1 MEVTTNVAT
10 SVANTAGSKSKV
22 SSDFDT
28 FLKMLTAQIQNQD
41 PLNPIDSADYAVQ
54 LATFSSVEQQTLTNQ
69 KLDALTGLINL
80 QGMAQLAPWV
90 GQYARS
96 VAPVFVQGAPV
107 TLSPQPAAGA
117 DRAVLVVKDTNGTTV
132 MREDIPVQNQPYRW
146 AALDIAGNQLANGLY
161 TFTLE
166 SYRGGEQ
173 ISPSSAV
180 ESYAL
185 IEEVQAS
192 ATGPQLVLS
201 GGVTLSADSITA
213 LRIIP

>member
-1 MEVTTNVAT
+1 MEITANSTTPVP
-10 SVANTAGSKSKV
+10 NTTGSKSKV

-69 KLDALTGLINL
+69 KLDALAGLVNL

-96 VAPVFVQGAPV
+96 DAPVFVQGGPV
-107 TLSPQPAAGA
+107 MLSPQPAAGA
-117 DRAVLVVKDTNGTTV
+117 DRAVLVVKDANGTTV
-132 MREDIPVQNQPYRW
+132 AREDIPAQDQPYHW
-146 AALDIAGNQLANGLY
+146 AGKDMAGVQLPKGMYSL
-161 TFTLE
+161 TLE
-166 SYRGGEQ
+166 SYRGAEELGL
-173 ISPSSAV
+173 SSV

-192 ATGPQLVLS
+192 VTGPRLVLA
-201 GGVTLSADSITA
+201 GGVAISADRITA
-213 LRIIP
+213 LRSTP